1 LQGDVQVRLLI
12 ASVALLLPLAG
23 RCEPVGLNFSSVPV
37 AQFVQAT
44 YKAMLHRDVVMSPEV
59 LAMDKPITVAVRS
72 IDAAA
77 LPKFID
83 GVLNSQGIKSVE
95 HDGVYFLSAS
105 SGDGASS
112 PGGTAFALS
121 SGYAPRNVASGQVD
135 RVPVAGDTGLP
146 AGLAAGQLSRADAGL
161 DDDRLVFLPKNR
173 KADFIVSAVNASYS
187 SKPAQAAGGAVIISG
202 PKERLQKMRE
212 LCEAIDL
219 ISHKV
224 KVSATFVE
232 VATNEG
238 SSLGVSLVGNVLGAQ
253 LGVRVGDTSNGAL
266 SLRGSSFQL
275 VLDALASDGRF
286 KQVSSPT
293 AWVDDNDKANISF
306 GDDVPTISG
315 TSLDKN
321 GNPIQQVTYQ
331 SSGVLLDVTPR
342 VLGSGK
348 INITLDGSVSSF
360 SPTTTGVSGS
370 PTRTKR
376 QVQTTVTVDDG
387 ELLVI
392 GGLNSDKAAD
402 SGSRFSFLPKA
413 WAARSRSRSNTDLV
427 LILSATVVR

>member
-1 LQGDVQVRLLI
+1 
-12 ASVALLLPLAG
+12 
-23 RCEPVGLNFSSVPV
+23 
-37 AQFVQAT
+37 
-44 YKAMLHRDVVMSPEV
+44 M
-59 LAMDKPITVAVRS
+59 
-72 IDAAA
+72 
-77 LPKFID
+77 
-83 GVLNSQGIKSVE
+83 
-95 HDGVYFLSAS
+95 
-105 SGDGASS
+105 
-112 PGGTAFALS
+112 
-121 SGYAPRNVASGQVD
+121 
-135 RVPVAGDTGLP
+135 
-146 AGLAAGQLSRADAGL
+146 
-161 DDDRLVFLPKNR
+161 
-173 KADFIVSAVNASYS
+173 NASYPT
-187 SKPAQAAGGAVIISG
+187 KPAQAAGGAVVMSG

-219 ISHKV
+219 MSHKV

-232 VATNEG
+232 VANNEG
-238 SSLGVSLVGNVLGAQ
+238 VSFGVSLVGNVLGAQ

-266 SLRGSSFQL
+266 TLRGSSFQL

-402 SGSRFSFLPKA
+402 NSNGFSFLPKA
-413 WAARSRSRSNTDLV
+413 WAAHSRSRSNTDLV

>member
-1 LQGDVQVRLLI
+1 
-12 ASVALLLPLAG
+12 
-23 RCEPVGLNFSSVPV
+23 
-37 AQFVQAT
+37 
-44 YKAMLHRDVVMSPEV
+44 MSPEV

-72 IDAAA
+72 IDTAV

-83 GVLNSQGIKSVE
+83 GVLNAQGIKSVE
-95 HDGVYFLSAS
+95 RDGVYFLSAS
-105 SGDGASS
+105 SGDGS
-112 PGGTAFALS
+112 PSAGGTPFSLS
-121 SGYAPRNVASGQVD
+121 SGYAPRNVAGGQMD
-135 RVPVAGDTGLP
+135 RLPVAGDSGLP
-146 AGLAAGQLSRADAGL
+146 SGMGAGQLVRADAGL

-173 KADFIVSAVNASYS
+173 KADFIVSVLNASYS
-187 SKPAQAAGGAVIISG
+187 SKPAQVAGGAVVLSG
-202 PKERLQKMRE
+202 PKERLQKMRD

-219 ISHKV
+219 LSHKV

-232 VATNEG
+232 VANNDG
-238 SSLGVSLVGNVLGAQ
+238 RSFGAALVGDVLGAQ
-253 LGVRVGDTSNGAL
+253 LGVRVGDSSTGAL
-266 SLRGSSFQL
+266 TVRGSSFQL

-293 AWVDDNDKANISF
+293 AWVDDYDKANISF

-392 GGLNSDKAAD
+392 GGLNSNKEAANT
-402 SGSRFSFLPKA
+402 SGLSFLP
-413 WAARSRSRSNTDLV
+413 RSWRGSSSSTASSDLV
-427 LILSATVVR
+427 LILSATVVK

>member
-1 LQGDVQVRLLI
+1 MRLFI
-12 ASVALLLPLAG
+12 GAVALLVPLAG
-23 RCEPVGLNFSSVPV
+23 HCETVAINFSAVPV

-44 YKAMLHRDVVMSPEV
+44 YRAMLHRDVVMSPEV

-72 IDAAA
+72 IDTAA

-83 GVLNSQGIKSVE
+83 EVLNAQGVRSVQR
-95 HDGVYFLSAS
+95 DGVYFLSAAATDAAPS
-105 SGDGASS
+105 SGGAPFSL
-112 PGGTAFALS
+112 T
-121 SGYAPRNVASGQVD
+121 SGYSTHGALD
-135 RVPVAGDTGLP
+135 VPVGRERIAPDSGLLV
-146 AGLAAGQLSRADAGL
+146 GGGAGQPARADAGL

-173 KADFIVSAVNASYS
+173 KADFIMSVVNASYS
-187 SKPAQAAGGAVIISG
+187 TKPAQAAGGAVVMSG

-219 ISHKV
+219 MSHKV

-232 VATNEG
+232 VANNESG
-238 SSLGVSLVGNVLGAQ
+238 SFGVSLVGNVLGAQ

-266 SLRGSSFQL
+266 TLRGSSFQL
-275 VLDALASDGRF
+275 VLDALANDGRF

-315 TSLDKN
+315 SSLDKN

-402 SGSRFSFLPKA
+402 NSNGFSFLPKA
-413 WAARSRSRSNTDLV
+413 WAAHSKSRTSTDLV